1 MGGGEEMNWIV
12 ILLLVLLMFYFYKKK
27 KNKNEEVDF
36 SYSNEIMPNIDY
48 EVSTINEEFLALM
61 PKIESLPS
69 DINLD
74 EKPLHEI
81 SDGNVVAKLN
91 ALVPQI
97 LNNFNN
103 QLKNKSIEEL
113 SNLVKEGNIYQVI
126 IPNGAKLY
134 DSKEL
139 LGAFRGGYS
148 INNKLAGQANLVPV
162 DVNSLKA
169 LPNKVADVM
178 NISSMVVGQY
188 YMAQID
194 SKMAEMQDGIDKIYD
209 FQQTEFKARI
219 IALIGK
225 VGRISKFNFEII
237 ENDELRNRSLDDL
250 SRYRDDAVELLQQV
264 NLTMENIV
272 SKGHNNEFDKYK
284 ESVEEVDKLIS
295 FQQYLLSILE
305 EIGRLIYLL
314 NKGAISSEHCY
325 SLYNIY
331 IEQSTDT
338 RNLLNQWHNET
349 IKLFEIDLDNKR
361 YAKQGI
367 EAFAFGFPAMFFN
380 DLRYNEVPDSVI
392 SQINNQL
399 DNSLEIKN
407 TTEDL
412 LEKETKI
419 ISKNGIY
426 YYLTE

>member
-1 MGGGEEMNWIV
+1 MKWIV
-12 ILLLVLLMFYFYKKK
+12 ILLLILLIFFVYKKEKNKKK
-27 KNKNEEVDF
+27 KSDIC
-36 SYSNEIMPNIDY
+36 YSNEIITQTNY

-61 PKIESLPS
+61 PKIESLPT

-74 EKPLHEI
+74 EKPIHEI
-81 SDGNVVAKLN
+81 LDQNVVAKLDS
-91 ALVPQI
+91 LVPQI
-97 LNNFNN
+97 VQNFNN
-103 QLKNKSIEEL
+103 PLK
-113 SNLVKEGNIYQVI
+113 NLVKEGNIYQVI

-139 LGAFRGGYS
+139 QGAFRGGYK
-148 INNKLAGQANLVPV
+148 INNKLAGQANLIPV
-162 DVNSLKA
+162 DVNTIS
-169 LPNKVADVM
+169 NTVAEVM

-194 SKMAEMQDGIDKIYD
+194 TKMAEMQEGIDKIYD

-225 VGRISKFNFEII
+225 VGNISKFNIEII
-237 ENDELRNRSLDDL
+237 ENDELRKRSLDDL
-250 SRYRDDAVELLQQV
+250 NRYRDDAVELLQQV
-264 NLTMENIV
+264 NLTIENIV
-272 SKGHNNEFDKYK
+272 SKGHNSEFNKYQ
-284 ESVEEVDKLIS
+284 ESIDDLDRLIS

-305 EIGRLIYLL
+305 EIGRLVYLL
-314 NKGAISSEHCY
+314 NKGTVSSDHCY

-331 IEQSTDT
+331 IEQSTDA
-338 RNLLNQWHNET
+338 RNLINQWHDES
-349 IKLFEIDLDNKR
+349 IKTFALDLDNKR

-367 EAFAFGFPAMFFN
+367 EALVFEIPGMIFN
-380 DLRYNEVPDSVI
+380 DWKYNEIPDSVI
-392 SQINNQL
+392 TQIYKQL

-407 TTEDL
+407 TTENL

-419 ISKNGIY
+419 ISKDGKY

>member
-1 MGGGEEMNWIV
+1 MKWIV
-12 ILLLVLLMFYFYKKK
+12 ILLLILLIFFVYKKEKNKKK
-27 KNKNEEVDF
+27 KSDIC
-36 SYSNEIMPNIDY
+36 YSNEIITQTNY

-61 PKIESLPS
+61 PKIESLPT

-74 EKPLHEI
+74 EKPIHEI
-81 SDGNVVAKLN
+81 LDQNVVAKLDS
-91 ALVPQI
+91 LVPQI

-134 DSKEL
+134 DSKEV
-139 LGAFRGGYS
+139 LGAFRGGYT
-148 INNKLAGQANLVPV
+148 INNKLAGQANLIPIDAENLTVIS
-162 DVNSLKA
+162 NT
-169 LPNKVADVM
+169 VADVM

-194 SKMAEMQDGIDKIYD
+194 TKMTEMQEGIDKIYD

-225 VGRISKFNFEII
+225 VGNISKFNIEII
-237 ENDELRNRSLDDL
+237 ENDELRKRSLDDL
-250 SRYRDDAVELLQQV
+250 NRYRDDAVELLQQV
-264 NLTMENIV
+264 NLTIENIV
-272 SKGHNNEFDKYK
+272 SKDHNNEFDKYK
-284 ESVEEVDKLIS
+284 ESIEEVDKLIS

-314 NKGAISSEHCY
+314 NKGMVSSEHCY

-331 IEQSTDT
+331 IEQSTDA
-338 RNLLNQWHNET
+338 RNLLNQWHDES
-349 IKLFEIDLDNKR
+349 IKTFALDLDNKR
-361 YAKQGI
+361 YAKQGWEGLLFEI
-367 EAFAFGFPAMFFN
+367 PGMIVN
-380 DLRYNEVPDSVI
+380 DWKYNEIPDFVI
-392 SQINNQL
+392 TQIYKQL

-407 TTEDL
+407 TTENL

-419 ISKNGIY
+419 ISKDGKY

>member
-1 MGGGEEMNWIV
+1 MKWIV
-12 ILLLVLLMFYFYKKK
+12 ILLLILLIFFVYKKEKNKKK
-27 KNKNEEVDF
+27 KSDIC
-36 SYSNEIMPNIDY
+36 YSNEIITQTNY

-61 PKIESLPS
+61 PKIESLPT

-74 EKPLHEI
+74 EKPIHEI
-81 SDGNVVAKLN
+81 LDQNVVAKLDS
-91 ALVPQI
+91 LVPQI
-97 LNNFNN
+97 VQNFNN
-103 QLKNKSIEEL
+103 PLK
-113 SNLVKEGNIYQVI
+113 NLVKEGNIYQVI

-139 LGAFRGGYS
+139 QGAFRGGYK
-148 INNKLAGQANLVPV
+148 INNKLAGQANLIPV
-162 DVNSLKA
+162 DVNTIS
-169 LPNKVADVM
+169 NTVAEVM

-194 SKMAEMQDGIDKIYD
+194 TKMAEMQEGIDKIYD

-225 VGRISKFNFEII
+225 VGNISKFNIEII
-237 ENDELRNRSLDDL
+237 DNDELRKRSLDDL
-250 SRYRDDAVELLQQV
+250 NRYRDDAVELLQQV
-264 NLTMENIV
+264 NLTIENIV
-272 SKGHNNEFDKYK
+272 SKGHNSEFNKYQ
-284 ESVEEVDKLIS
+284 ESIDDLDRLIS

-305 EIGRLIYLL
+305 EIGRLVYLL
-314 NKGAISSEHCY
+314 NKGTVSSDHCY

-331 IEQSTDT
+331 IEQSTDA
-338 RNLLNQWHNET
+338 RNLINQWHDES
-349 IKLFEIDLDNKR
+349 IKTFALDLDNKR

-367 EAFAFGFPAMFFN
+367 EALVFEIPGMIFN
-380 DLRYNEVPDSVI
+380 DWKYNEIPDSVI
-392 SQINNQL
+392 TQIYKQL

-407 TTEDL
+407 TTENL

-419 ISKNGIY
+419 ISKDGKY

>member
-1 MGGGEEMNWIV
+1 MKWIV
-12 ILLLVLLMFYFYKKK
+12 ILLLILLIFFVYKKEKNKKK
-27 KNKNEEVDF
+27 KSDIC
-36 SYSNEIMPNIDY
+36 YSNEIITQTNY

-61 PKIESLPS
+61 PKIESLPT

-74 EKPLHEI
+74 EKPIHEI
-81 SDGNVVAKLN
+81 LDQNVVAKLDS
-91 ALVPQI
+91 LVPQI

-134 DSKEL
+134 DSKEV
-139 LGAFRGGYS
+139 LGAFRGGYT
-148 INNKLAGQANLVPV
+148 INNKLAGQANLIPIDAENLTVIS
-162 DVNSLKA
+162 NT
-169 LPNKVADVM
+169 VADVM

-194 SKMAEMQDGIDKIYD
+194 TKMAEMQEGIDKIYD

-225 VGRISKFNFEII
+225 VGNISKFNIEII
-237 ENDELRNRSLDDL
+237 ENDELRKRSLDDL
-250 SRYRDDAVELLQQV
+250 NRYRDDAVELLQQV
-264 NLTMENIV
+264 NLTIENIV
-272 SKGHNNEFDKYK
+272 SKDHNNEFDKYK
-284 ESVEEVDKLIS
+284 ESIEEVDKLIS

-314 NKGAISSEHCY
+314 NKGMVSSEHCY

-331 IEQSTDT
+331 IEQSTDA
-338 RNLLNQWHNET
+338 RNLLNQWHDES
-349 IKLFEIDLDNKR
+349 IKTFALDLDNKR
-361 YAKQGI
+361 YAKQGWEGLLFEI
-367 EAFAFGFPAMFFN
+367 PGMIVN
-380 DLRYNEVPDSVI
+380 DWKYNEIPDFVI
-392 SQINNQL
+392 TQIYKQL

-407 TTEDL
+407 TTENL

-419 ISKNGIY
+419 ISKDGKY

>member
-1 MGGGEEMNWIV
+1 MKWIV
-12 ILLLVLLMFYFYKKK
+12 ILLLILLIFFVYKKEKNKKK
-27 KNKNEEVDF
+27 KSDIC
-36 SYSNEIMPNIDY
+36 YSNEIITQTNY

-61 PKIESLPS
+61 PKIESLPT

-74 EKPLHEI
+74 EKPIHEI
-81 SDGNVVAKLN
+81 LDQNVVAKLD

-97 LNNFNN
+97 VQNFNN
-103 QLKNKSIEEL
+103 PLK
-113 SNLVKEGNIYQVI
+113 NLVKEGNLYQVI

-139 LGAFRGGYS
+139 QGAFRGGYK
-148 INNKLAGQANLVPV
+148 INNKLAGQANLIPV
-162 DVNSLKA
+162 DVNTIS
-169 LPNKVADVM
+169 NTVAEVM

-194 SKMAEMQDGIDKIYD
+194 TKMAEMQEGIDKIYD
-209 FQQTEFKARI
+209 FQQTEFKSRI
-219 IALIGK
+219 MALIGK
-225 VGRISKFNFEII
+225 VGNISKFNIEII
-237 ENDELRNRSLDDL
+237 ENDELRKRSLDDL
-250 SRYRDDAVELLQQV
+250 NRYRDDAVELLQQV
-264 NLTMENIV
+264 NLTIENIV
-272 SKGHNNEFDKYK
+272 SKGHNSEFNKYQ
-284 ESVEEVDKLIS
+284 ESIDDLDRLIS

-314 NKGAISSEHCY
+314 NKGTVSSDHCY

-331 IEQSTDT
+331 IEQSTDA
-338 RNLLNQWHNET
+338 RNLINQWHDES
-349 IKLFEIDLDNKR
+349 IKTFALDLDNKR

-367 EAFAFGFPAMFFN
+367 EALVFEIPGMIFN
-380 DLRYNEVPDSVI
+380 DWKYNEIPDSVI
-392 SQINNQL
+392 TQIYKQL

-407 TTEDL
+407 TTENL

-419 ISKNGIY
+419 ISKDGKY

>member
-1 MGGGEEMNWIV
+1 MKWII
-12 ILLLVLLMFYFYKKK
+12 ILLLALFLFYFYKKEK
-27 KNKNEEVDF
+27 KEKKKSDI
-36 SYSNEIMPNIDY
+36 SYSNEIITHTDY

-61 PKIESLPS
+61 PKIESLPT

-74 EKPLHEI
+74 EKPMHEI
-81 SDGNVVAKLN
+81 LDQNVVAKLD

-97 LNNFNN
+97 VQNFNN
-103 QLKNKSIEEL
+103 PLKNKAIEDL

-126 IPNGAKLY
+126 IPNGAELY

-139 LGAFRGGYS
+139 QGAFRGGYK
-148 INNKLAGQANLVPV
+148 INNKLAGQANLIPV
-162 DVNSLKA
+162 DANAIS
-169 LPNKVADVM
+169 NTVADVM

-219 IALIGK
+219 RALIGK
-225 VGRISKFNFEII
+225 VGTISKFNIEII

-264 NLTMENIV
+264 NLTIENIV

-284 ESVEEVDKLIS
+284 DSIEEVDKLIS

-314 NKGAISSEHCY
+314 NKGAISSEYCY

-331 IEQSTDT
+331 IEQSTDA

-361 YAKQGI
+361 YAKQGF
-367 EAFAFGFPAMFFN
+367 EAFAFGLPAMVFN
-380 DLRYNEVPDSVI
+380 DLRYNEVPEHII

-399 DNSLEIKN
+399 DNSLDIKN
-407 TTEDL
+407 TTENL

-419 ISKNGIY
+419 ISKDGKY

>member
-1 MGGGEEMNWIV
+1 MKWIV
-12 ILLLVLLMFYFYKKK
+12 ILLLVLLVFFVYKSEKNKKK
-27 KNKNEEVDF
+27 KSDIAD
-36 SYSNEIMPNIDY
+36 SNEILTHTDY

-61 PKIESLPS
+61 PKIESLPT

-74 EKPLHEI
+74 EKSIHEI
-81 SDGNVVAKLN
+81 LDQNVVAKLDS
-91 ALVPQI
+91 LVPQI

-134 DSKEL
+134 DSKEV
-139 LGAFRGGYS
+139 LGAFRGGYT
-148 INNKLAGQANLVPV
+148 INNRLAGQANLVPV
-162 DVNSLKA
+162 DVNSLKV
-169 LPNKVADVM
+169 LPNTVADVM
-178 NISSMVVGQY
+178 NISSIVVGQY

-225 VGRISKFNFEII
+225 VGRISKFNIEII
-237 ENDELRNRSLDDL
+237 ENDELRKRSLDDL

-264 NLTMENIV
+264 NLTIENIV

-284 ESVEEVDKLIS
+284 ESIEEVDKLIS

-314 NKGAISSEHCY
+314 NKGTVSSDHCY

-331 IEQSTDT
+331 IEQSTDA
-338 RNLLNQWHNET
+338 RNLLNQWHDES
-349 IKLFEIDLDNKR
+349 IKTFALDLDNKR
-361 YAKQGI
+361 YAKQGWEGLLFEI
-367 EAFAFGFPAMFFN
+367 PGMIVN
-380 DLRYNEVPDSVI
+380 DWKYNEIPDTVI
-392 SQINNQL
+392 TQMYKQL

-407 TTEDL
+407 TTENL

-419 ISKNGIY
+419 ISKDGKY

>member
-1 MGGGEEMNWIV
+1 MKWIV
-12 ILLLVLLMFYFYKKK
+12 ILLLILLIFFVYKKEKNKKK
-27 KNKNEEVDF
+27 KSDIC
-36 SYSNEIMPNIDY
+36 YSNEIITQTNY

-61 PKIESLPS
+61 PKIESLPT

-74 EKPLHEI
+74 EKPIHEI
-81 SDGNVVAKLN
+81 LDQNVVAKLDS
-91 ALVPQI
+91 LVPQI
-97 LNNFNN
+97 VQNFNN
-103 QLKNKSIEEL
+103 PLK
-113 SNLVKEGNIYQVI
+113 NLVKEGNIYQVI

-139 LGAFRGGYS
+139 QGAFRGGYK
-148 INNKLAGQANLVPV
+148 INNKLAGQANLIPV
-162 DVNSLKA
+162 DVNTIS
-169 LPNKVADVM
+169 NTVADVM

-194 SKMAEMQDGIDKIYD
+194 TKMAEMQEGIDKIYD

-225 VGRISKFNFEII
+225 VGNISKFNIEII
-237 ENDELRNRSLDDL
+237 ENDELRKRSLDDL
-250 SRYRDDAVELLQQV
+250 NRYRDDAVELLQQV
-264 NLTMENIV
+264 NLTIENIV
-272 SKGHNNEFDKYK
+272 SKGHNSEFNKYQ
-284 ESVEEVDKLIS
+284 ESIDDLDRLIR

-314 NKGAISSEHCY
+314 NKGTVSSDHCY

-331 IEQSTDT
+331 IEQSTDA
-338 RNLLNQWHNET
+338 RNLLNQWHDES
-349 IKLFEIDLDNKR
+349 IKTFALDLDNKR
-361 YAKQGI
+361 YAKQGWEGLLFEI
-367 EAFAFGFPAMFFN
+367 PGMIIN
-380 DLRYNEVPDSVI
+380 DWKYNEIPDSVI
-392 SQINNQL
+392 TQIYKQL

-407 TTEDL
+407 TTENL

-419 ISKNGIY
+419 ISKDGKY